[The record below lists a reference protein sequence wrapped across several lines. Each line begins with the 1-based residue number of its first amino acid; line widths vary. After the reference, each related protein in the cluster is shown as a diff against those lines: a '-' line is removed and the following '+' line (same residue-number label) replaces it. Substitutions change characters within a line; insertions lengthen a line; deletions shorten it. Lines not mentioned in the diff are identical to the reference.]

1 MATVINATE
10 PYAPIEGRKTI
21 FLAGTIQKDDAWRV
35 FVIEE
40 LRSLPV
46 AILNPNQP
54 KWDRTWKQDISDERF
69 AEQVSWEQ
77 DMLAQ
82 ADVVAV
88 YLGPET
94 AAPISMLELGV
105 AVGSG
110 KQVVVA
116 CPESEFARRG
126 NLQVL
131 EKKSRGSVI
140 LVDRVAKLAKELQL
154 ILNRA

>member
-1 MATVINATE
+1 
-10 PYAPIEGRKTI
+10 
-21 FLAGTIQKDDAWRV
+21 
-35 FVIEE
+35 
-40 LRSLPV
+40 
-46 AILNPNQP
+46 
-54 KWDRTWKQDISDERF
+54 
-69 AEQVSWEQ
+69 
-77 DMLAQ
+77 MLAQ